1 MSAIFLAS
9 REGERQWVV
18 GGRGGSMENM
28 IFNNEKG
35 REILEELVG

>member
-18 GGRGGSMENM
+18 GGGSMENM